1 MLGGRAF
8 YPRFVYREPV
18 VFIREYGTLTA
29 RGGAGFTGERTRY
42 GRAWLKFALWQGRP
56 RPDNASITGL

>member
-1 MLGGRAF
+1 M
-8 YPRFVYREPV
+8 
-18 VFIREYGTLTA
+18 FIREYGTLTA

-56 RPDNASITGL
+56 WPDNASITGL